1 MLIKLV
7 RAGWLA
13 PKSPAGSAAK
23 HGLAPGL
30 NLYGAP
36 HQLDPLIR
44 WDRKSGVVS
53 GQCSIRISFRNTS
66 YRRFYR
72 SPRGYP
78 RFGARPDLPISEA
91 TVRLGMMRNTRSM
104 LQHKKP
110 TSLVGRV

>member
-7 RAGWLA
+7 RVGWLA

-53 GQCSIRISFRNTS
+53 GQCSIRISFPSTRS
-66 YRRFYR
+66 VAFYC
-72 SPRGYP
+72 SSEACP
-78 RFGARPDLPISEA
+78 RFGASAPESPAARA
-91 TVRLGMMRNTRSM
+91 KVRSG
-104 LQHKKP
+104 
-110 TSLVGRV
+110 

>member
-13 PKSPAGSAAK
+13 PKGPAGSAAK

-53 GQCSIRISFRNTS
+53 GQCSIRISLWST
-66 YRRFYR
+66 
-72 SPRGYP
+72 
-78 RFGARPDLPISEA
+78 
-91 TVRLGMMRNTRSM
+91 
-104 LQHKKP
+104 
-110 TSLVGRV
+110 